1 MNEPE
6 ETGEQEGLLAYL
18 DTAVIMQLWHAAK
31 IRQLHAPTA
40 AAPLA
45 HDNPEPSRVRLPPAR
60 TGPRVHPQADPGIR
74 PTRTRLDRRP
84 SARHARRRTPPAKID
99 EILTR
104 AERAH
109 RTP

>member
-40 AAPLA
+40 
-45 HDNPEPSRVRLPPAR
+45 
-60 TGPRVHPQADPGIR
+60 
-74 PTRTRLDRRP
+74 
-84 SARHARRRTPPAKID
+84 
-99 EILTR
+99 
-104 AERAH
+104 EREQLL
-109 RTP
+109 R